1 MLRIIKNRLRSLIA
15 PAIFLGIT
23 WYFCWNAMHGARG
36 MDAQRVQLAELA
48 QAQQNFA
55 AIDALRNQWE
65 TKVADLNSQSIAP
78 DMLDEQS
85 RAVSNLADPADL
97 EVKLPPI
104 NSAGTGK

>member
-1 MLRIIKNRLRSLIA
+1 MIKNRLRSLVA

-23 WYFCWNAMHGARG
+23 WYFCWNAMHGTRG
-36 MDAQRVQLAELA
+36 MDAQRVQVAELA
-48 QAQQNFA
+48 QAQANFA
-55 AIDALRNQWE
+55 AIDAVRNQWE

-97 EVKLPPI
+97 EVKLPPVSSD
-104 NSAGTGK
+104 NGGK